1 MATPLYATIF
11 TRPHA
16 RQERIVV
23 NKHHGEE
30 GEYIGRGSPLGNP
43 FSHQDVP
50 GTYKCNTRGIAV
62 SSYRY
67 WLMDRIKERDTTVTD
82 ELDRLAHLAMKGPLK
97 LQCFCAPKE
106 CHGDIIAATLKDA
119 IEEHLST
126 ASDSSPHM

>member
-1 MATPLYATIF
+1 MEIS
-11 TRPHA
+11 
-16 RQERIVV
+16 ISVV
-23 NKHHGEE
+23 NKHHGED

-50 GTYKCNTRGIAV
+50 GTHKCNTRGIAV

-67 WLMDRIKERDTTVTD
+67 WLMDRIKMRDTTVTD

-106 CHGDIIAATLKDA
+106 CHGDIIATTLKDA
-119 IEEHLST
+119 IEEHLSHET
-126 ASDSSPHM
+126 QTVQHL